1 MKTFGE
7 RLRQARKEKG
17 LKQPELAAACGW
29 ESQSRISMY
38 EQGKRVPDAED
49 VRKLA
54 NCLNVSAAWLQFGES
69 AHANVTQAALAT
81 RSIPVINYVQAGSP
95 REIIDDYSPGMGFD
109 QLMTD
114 LELGP
119 HAFALVIK
127 GNSMEPDFKEGDKV
141 IIDPSVE
148 PHPGDFVVAKCP
160 TQEATFKKYRPR
172 GVSET
177 GEEVFELVPL
187 NDDYPILK
195 SDDKYHCLIVGT
207 MVEHRRYRRR

>member
-54 NCLNVSAAWLQFGES
+54 KCLNVSAAWLQFGES
-69 AHANVTQAALAT
+69 EHANVAPAAPAT
-81 RSIPVINYVQAGSP
+81 RVIPVINYVQAGDP
-95 REIIDDYSPGMGFD
+95 KEIVDDYAPGMGFD
-109 QLMTD
+109 QITTD

-148 PHPGDFVVAKCP
+148 PQPGDFVVAKCP

-172 GVSET
+172 GINENGV
-177 GEEVFELVPL
+177 EVFELVPL

-195 SDDKYHCLIVGT
+195 SNDKYHCFIVGT